1 MLLNMGIGVRYVSCL
16 SKEALK
22 SKRIY
27 FYALPLTT
35 KKTFIHCKYNDSIF
49 PNGKKTLENKII
61 DKATNM
67 WKKFSTSDSS
77 INKKVVY
84 WINKILSNIPW
95 FETCLMSI
103 PSQKFITRKLKQDDE
118 DRIAES
124 NVDSEKKEEEKD
136 KSETFV
142 THDEILEKQ
151 IKSHDLE
158 MFSYYYPN
166 KLTNIEVMLDTFR
179 PEFKSQYELHKK
191 DIVRDL
197 LLMPLTIPFALVPL
211 LPNIPGFYLLY
222 RIYCH
227 IKVISS
233 LKYLIILLKDG
244 HLEYEPVDELAEIY
258 LKTQD
263 AEVRS
268 NVLAQLEFVERRK
281 EGTLS
286 ETNDLLATESP
297 EKLLI
302 SEDIAKELCEAMDD
316 PACTEKLIFAIQQE
330 RKIQRKKIE
339 EKEQQ

>member
-1 MLLNMGIGVRYVSCL
+1 MLLNTGIGVRYIS
-16 SKEALK
+16 SFPKEALK
-22 SKRIY
+22 RKRIY

-67 WKKFSTSDSS
+67 WKSFSTSNSS
-77 INKKVVY
+77 INKKVVH

-118 DRIAES
+118 ERNEGND
-124 NVDSEKKEEEKD
+124 KENEL
-136 KSETFV
+136 FV

-151 IKSHDLE
+151 LKSHDLE

-166 KLTNIEVMLDTFR
+166 KLTNIEVMLDTLK
-179 PEFKSQYELHKK
+179 PVFKSQYELHKK
-191 DIVRDL
+191 GILRDL
-197 LLMPLTIPFALVPL
+197 LLMPLTIPFVLVPL

-233 LKYLIILLKDG
+233 LKYMIILLKDG
-244 HLEYEPVDELAEIY
+244 HLEYEPVDLLSEIY

-263 AEVRS
+263 TEIRS
-268 NVLAQLEFVERRK
+268 NVLEQLEYVQKRK

-286 ETNDLLATESP
+286 ESIDSLAADTP

-302 SEDIAKELCEAMDD
+302 SEDVAKELCETLDD
-316 PACTEKLIFAIQQE
+316 PECTEKLIFAIQQE
-330 RKIQRKKIE
+330 RELQKKKTE
-339 EKEQQ
+339 ETV